1 MATADELREYL
12 KRAVT
17 EARQARRQLREM
29 EERSRE
35 PIAIVGMACHLPGGV
50 DTPAQLWELVSSG
63 GDAITEFPS
72 DRGWDLETVYDPDP
86 EHIGTSYS
94 QYGGFLTDVAGFDA
108 AFFGISPRE
117 ALAMSPQQR
126 LLLETCWEALESAGI
141 DPVSLRGSQTG
152 VFAGIMHNDY
162 VDHLQHAPEELAG
175 YVGNGNVSS
184 VASGRV
190 AYTLGLE
197 GPAVTVDTACS
208 SSLVALHL
216 AVQALRAGECHQALV
231 GGITIN
237 STPGVFIE
245 FSRQRGLAVDGRC
258 KAFSADADGTGWGE
272 GVGVLLVEPLS
283 LARER
288 GHEVLAVVRGSAV
301 NQDGASSKLTA
312 PNGPAQRRVI
322 RQALDAA
329 GVSAA
334 EVDAVEAHGTG
345 TRLGDPIEAQALL
358 ATYGKE
364 HSADRPLWL
373 GSVKS
378 NIGHTQAAAGVAGVI
393 KMVEAMRHGV
403 LPPTL
408 HAAEPTDQVDWS
420 LGGVELLSQARE
432 WPEVDR
438 PRRAGVSSFGISG
451 TNAHVILEQA
461 PELAPVPEPD
471 GTQVGDPE
479 SAGAVF
485 AGPVSWVVSGKS
497 EGAVG
502 EQARRLRARVEADAG
517 LALVDVAYSLAAGR
531 SVFEH
536 RAVVSGRDRGE
547 LLAGLGAV
555 ASGAEAPGVV
565 RGVAGSASCAV
576 LFSGQGAQR
585 LGMGRELY
593 EAFPVFAAAWDA
605 VCEVLDPLLE
615 TPLTSVVWA
624 PKSGDQGLVDRTV
637 WAQAGLFAFEVAA
650 FRLVESWGVVP
661 QFVVGHSVGEIAAAH
676 VAGVLTL
683 ADACRVVAARG
694 RLMDAL
700 PDGGVMVAVE
710 ASEEEVSPHLGE
722 GVCVAAVNAPGSVVL
737 SGEAEAV
744 GAVVERFAG
753 LGRRTRSLPVS
764 HAFHS
769 VLMEPMLEEFRRVVE
784 GVSFAPARLA
794 VVSTLSGGVAGAE
807 FSTPEYW
814 VRQVREAVRFAD
826 AVECVAG
833 EGVSVF
839 LEVGPDAVLSPMAAR
854 CLPDEAAVVPF
865 QRREQDEAA
874 TALHAL
880 AELFVHGTPVDWT
893 KTLPGTSP
901 RQVPLPT
908 YAFQHERFW
917 PAAVAGVRGEA
928 ADFGLVGAGHPLLG
942 AVVESVGDGRVV
954 L

>member
-17 EARQARRQLREM
+17 DARQARRQLREM

-63 GDAITEFPS
+63 GDAITEFPA

-86 EHIGTSYS
+86 EHNGTSYS

-126 LLLETCWEALESAGI
+126 LLLEACWEALESAGI

-162 VDHLQHAPEELAG
+162 LAHLQHAPEELAG

-258 KAFSADADGTGWGE
+258 KAFSVDADGTGWGE

-288 GHEVLAVVRGSAV
+288 GHQVLAVVRGSAV

-322 RQALDAA
+322 RQALAAA

-334 EVDAVEAHGTG
+334 EVDVVEAHGTG

-364 HSADRPLWL
+364 RPADRPLWL

-403 LPPTL
+403 LPATL

-420 LGGVELLSQARE
+420 SGGVELLSQARE
-432 WPEVDR
+432 WPEAGR

-461 PELAPVPEPD
+461 PEFAPVPES
-471 GTQVGDPE
+471 GVGQAGDPE
-479 SAGAVF
+479 PAGAGFV
-485 AGPVSWVVSGKS
+485 GPVSWVVSGRS
-497 EGAVG
+497 EGVVG

-517 LALVDVAYSLAAGR
+517 LALVDVAHSLVAGR

-536 RAVVSGRDRGE
+536 RAVVTGRSRGE
-547 LLAGLGAV
+547 LLAGLGALV
-555 ASGAEAPGVV
+555 SGEPAVGVV
-565 RGVAGSASCAV
+565 RGCALPVGSRSV
-576 LFSGQGAQR
+576 FVFPGQGSQW
-585 LGMGRELY
+585 LGMGVELY
-593 EAFPVFAAAWDA
+593 ESSPVFARRLDECAAALERWTGWDLL
-605 VCEVLDPLLE
+605 EVLRGGDLE
-615 TPLTSVVWA
+615 RVEVVQPALWA
-624 PKSGDQGLVDRTV
+624 VMVSLAEV
-637 WAQAGLFAFEVAA
+637 WRAH
-650 FRLVESWGVVP
+650 GVVP
-661 QFVVGHSVGEIAAAH
+661 DAVVGHSQGEIAAAV
-676 VAGVLTL
+676 VAGGLSL
-683 ADACRVVAARG
+683 EDGARVVALRSRLLTGLSGGGGMLSVRLSADGVRERLTEWPLVSVAAVNGPSQTVVAGPPEALESLREEFEAGGVRARMVPVDYASHSAQVEVLEAELVAELEG
-694 RLMDAL
+694 IRPQPGSVPLYSTVTGDRLDMSEMDAGYWYRNL
-700 PDGGVMVAVE
+700 RATVRFEDAVRGLLAE
-710 ASEEEVSPHLGE
+710 GHRAFVEVSPHPVL
-722 GVCVAAVNAPGSVVL
+722 VPGL
-737 SGEAEAV
+737 QD
-744 GAVVERFAG
+744 
-753 LGRRTRSLPVS
+753 
-764 HAFHS
+764 
-769 VLMEPMLEEFRRVVE
+769 
-784 GVSFAPARLA
+784 
-794 VVSTLSGGVAGAE
+794 TLDD
-807 FSTPEYW
+807 TP
-814 VRQVREAVRFAD
+814 
-826 AVECVAG
+826 G
-833 EGVSVF
+833 
-839 LEVGPDAVLSPMAAR
+839 
-854 CLPDEAAVVPF
+854 
-865 QRREQDEAA
+865 
-874 TALHAL
+874 
-880 AELFVHGTPVDWT
+880 
-893 KTLPGTSP
+893 
-901 RQVPLPT
+901 
-908 YAFQHERFW
+908 
-917 PAAVAGVRGEA
+917 
-928 ADFGLVGAGHPLLG
+928 
-942 AVVESVGDGRVV
+942 
-954 L
+954 